1 MLAVARSASPKL
13 ARGVSPLIPSHPG
26 DVPLPSRGPAAESAR
41 WPAAGDMPSQ
51 VRAAAR
57 LMYGGAVLGAI
68 GLLYYG
74 FSASPATVPQIVH
87 VANPGSGAYRAGLV
101 VGAALFAAVVAG
113 LWLWMAWAIK
123 RGRNWARVVSAVLFG
138 LGTLRLLGGLVMS
151 PASVITISWAL
162 SWLAGLSALIFVF
175 PRPSSA
181 FFPSPAGP

>member
-13 ARGVSPLIPSHPG
+13 ARGVSPLIPRHLG
-26 DVPLPSRGPAAESAR
+26 YVHVPLRGRAAESAR

-57 LMYGGAVLGAI
+57 LMYAGAVLGAI

-74 FSASPATVPQIVH
+74 FSTSPATVPQIVH

-113 LWLWMAWAIK
+113 LLLWVGWANK
-123 RGRNWARVVSAVLFG
+123 RRRNCGRVGSAVFFG
-138 LGTLRLLGGLVMS
+138 LRPLAALEGPGVRPPHVLHLR
-151 PASVITISWAL
+151 
-162 SWLAGLSALIFVF
+162 
-175 PRPSSA
+175 RD
-181 FFPSPAGP
+181 

>member
-57 LMYGGAVLGAI
+57 LMYAGAVLGAI

-74 FSASPATVPQIVH
+74 FRTSPATAPQIVH
-87 VANPGSGAYRAGLV
+87 VANPQGSAYSAGFV
-101 VGAALFAAVVAG
+101 VGAILFAAVVAG
-113 LWLWMAWAIK
+113 LSRWIACAIN
-123 RGRNWARVVSAVLFG
+123 RGR
-138 LGTLRLLGGLVMS
+138 TY
-151 PASVITISWAL
+151 
-162 SWLAGLSALIFVF
+162 
-175 PRPSSA
+175 
-181 FFPSPAGP
+181 